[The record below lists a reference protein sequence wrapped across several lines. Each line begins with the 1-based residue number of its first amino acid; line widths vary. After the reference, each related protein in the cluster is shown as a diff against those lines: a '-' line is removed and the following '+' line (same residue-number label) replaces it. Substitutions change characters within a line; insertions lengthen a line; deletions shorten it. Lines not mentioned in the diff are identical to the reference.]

1 MRRTMLALA
10 LALAPAA
17 LAQTGNADE
26 ASALKAATERGR
38 LLYDYDQAAWHG
50 TDDMLTRIREPRDK
64 VGGWIVDGKP
74 GATELVFYD
83 KDIADP
89 HAVYVA
95 RFDGSKLLSSH
106 VLGAAED
113 RSLSPLRKRM
123 IAAVRVASD
132 ALVGA
137 GVQRCAAGQP
147 FNTVTLPPATEDG
160 PISVYYL
167 TPQPDLKTV
176 PFGGHYRIDV
186 SADGKAG
193 PVRAFTK
200 SCIAMPLDAANGE
213 DGKLAML
220 TITHLLD
227 PTPTEI
233 HVFSSLV
240 AHLPVMVVTGRHR
253 AWAVDG
259 DRPIRSVDLG
269 KK

>member
-1 MRRTMLALA
+1 MRRTLLALA
-10 LALAPAA
+10 LVLAPAA
-17 LAQTGNADE
+17 QAQTLNADE
-26 ASALKAATERGR
+26 AAALKVALERGR
-38 LLYDYDQAAWHG
+38 LLYAYDQAAWHG
-50 TDDMLTRIREPRDK
+50 TDDMLAKIKDPRDK
-64 VGGWIVDGKP
+64 IGGWIVDGKP

-83 KDIADP
+83 RDAADP

-106 VLGAAED
+106 VLGPDED

-123 IAAVRVASD
+123 IAAVRTASD

-137 GVQRCAAGQP
+137 KVQQCAAGQR
-147 FNTVTLPPATEDG
+147 FNTVTLPPTTENG
-160 PISVYYL
+160 SISVYYL
-167 TPQPDLKTV
+167 TPQHDLETV

-200 SCIAMPLDAANGE
+200 SCIAIPINADKAK
-213 DGKLAML
+213 DSKSAML

-240 AHLPVMVVTGRHR
+240 AHLPVMVVTGGNR

-259 DRPIRSVDLG
+259 DRSIRRFDLD

>member
-1 MRRTMLALA
+1 MRRILLALA
-10 LALAPAA
+10 LMLAPAA
-17 LAQTGNADE
+17 QAQTVNADQ
-26 ASALKAATERGR
+26 AAALRVAIERGR

-50 TDDMLTRIREPRDK
+50 TDDMLTRIKDPQDK

-83 KDIADP
+83 KDAADP

-95 RFDGSKLLSSH
+95 RFDGSKLLSSR
-106 VLGAAED
+106 VLAPNED

-123 IAAVRVASD
+123 IAAIRIASD

-137 GVQRCAAGQP
+137 QVQRCAAGQR
-147 FNTVTLPPATEDG
+147 FNTVTLPPKTENG

-193 PVRAFTK
+193 PVRPFTK
-200 SCIAMPLDAANGE
+200 SCIAIPIDA
-213 DGKLAML
+213 GKAKDSKSAML
-220 TITHLLD
+220 TISHLLD

-240 AHLPVMVVTGRHR
+240 AHLPVMVVTGSNR

-259 DRPIRSVDLG
+259 DRSIRPFDLG
-269 KK
+269 AK